1 MKVKC
6 PSCTAVGKVPSDK
19 LPQRGANIRCP
30 ACSYVFFVGGPDGA
44 NVVADDTPETAT
56 SASGVPG
63 PQLGGGPAVPTARFT
78 GSRPSVPSGDH
89 AAIDDDMPTSD
100 YVAAQSQPQPSA
112 APSHAT
118 PVPPPASLPSA
129 AAPSGDTPSSTTDQG
144 VHVRRGNASQPSR
157 ARATG
162 VAGRLRKSWKVKN
175 SMGIPLDFVDTGS
188 LREWLSGQGTHDG
201 ITASDDG
208 GTTWLPLSEYPEL
221 ADIQAR
227 GLRSRPMGS
236 TRPSGRVSF
245 TGMDAGE
252 ALAAAREASH
262 AELIGPPEST
272 ATASDSHAATDASQS
287 QSRAAT
293 DAEPPRG
300 GKKDKKKKSKR
311 PDAFEKEK
319 ERERQRVKILLG
331 VLAACAFAYV
341 GYLNLPEAQSTG
353 PSIPNTPAGEQFR
366 WVFEQMNGGTDD
378 LDEPE
383 VREHVASYII
393 DAVTLD
399 EMINQLRYHDNRR
412 PEYAIVDIVNSQ
424 PYRIEVKI
432 RATEALDEGL
442 VTIEVENTEP
452 YYITVIDVRGAHM

>member
-6 PSCTAVGKVPSDK
+6 PSCSAVGKVPSDK

-44 NVVADDTPETAT
+44 NVVSDDTPETAT
-56 SASGVPG
+56 SSSGIAG
-63 PQLGGGPAVPTARFT
+63 PQLGGGPSVPTARFT

-100 YVAAQSQPQPSA
+100 YVAAQPSA
-112 APSHAT
+112 APFRST
-118 PVPPPASLPSA
+118 PTPPSA
-129 AAPSGDTPSSTTDQG
+129 APPAETPSPTTDHG
-144 VHVRRGNASQPSR
+144 VHVSRRNASQPSR

-188 LREWLSGQGTHDG
+188 LREWLSGQGTLDG
-201 ITASDDG
+201 ITASDDS
-208 GTTWLPLSEYPEL
+208 GTTWLPLTEHPEL
-221 ADIQAR
+221 ADIQAG

-262 AELIGPPEST
+262 SELTGPPEGA

-287 QSRAAT
+287 RAAT
-293 DAEPPRG
+293 DAEPPSRG
-300 GKKDKKKKSKR
+300 KKDKDKKKKSKR

-341 GYLNLPEAQSTG
+341 GYLNLPTAQATG
-353 PSIPNTPAGEQFR
+353 PSIPDTPAGQQFG

-393 DAVTLD
+393 DAITMD

-412 PEYAIVDIVNSQ
+412 PQYDIVDIVNSQ

-442 VTIEVENTEP
+442 VTVEVENTEP
-452 YYITVIDVRGAHM
+452 YYITVIDVRGSHM